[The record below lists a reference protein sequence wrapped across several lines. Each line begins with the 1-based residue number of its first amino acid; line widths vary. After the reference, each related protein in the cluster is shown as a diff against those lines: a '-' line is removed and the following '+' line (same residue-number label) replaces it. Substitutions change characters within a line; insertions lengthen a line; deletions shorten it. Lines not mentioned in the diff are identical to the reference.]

1 MILSV
6 TTSGTTHDAI
16 ACLAL
21 WTVLCTSYPV
31 FVTQHE
37 FVVTQLLLTIRDD
50 LDRSLQQRGCSV
62 EWWAAAMRMLCA
74 LAGCITE
81 SNAPLLFDQVLK
93 VTAICPA
100 GEAGSLAAHCGD
112 STIASIV
119 DKIAV
124 LNSMHGNDVPIST
137 PATFE
142 CIRRAGV
149 LTRQSLARIVPGM
162 LLLIQMLECVLQR
175 L

>member
-1 MILSV
+1 MVLSV
-6 TTSGTTHDAI
+6 TTSGTTHDV

-21 WTVLCTSYPV
+21 WTVLCTSSI

-50 LDRSLQQRGCSV
+50 LDRSLQQRGCKV

-93 VTAICPA
+93 VTAICPQVRPV
-100 GEAGSLAAHCGD
+100 LPP
-112 STIASIV
+112 
-119 DKIAV
+119 IAV
-124 LNSMHGNDVPIST
+124 I
-137 PATFE
+137 
-142 CIRRAGV
+142 
-149 LTRQSLARIVPGM
+149 AR
-162 LLLIQMLECVLQR
+162 LLLSSIKLLY
-175 L
+175 